1 MSDPTP
7 FPTDP
12 TEAEGVDPD
21 LSADDDSRETS
32 DAGAADAAD
41 QHPDDRPPTYDE
53 EQRDRLAEAEQNQ
66 GDGLTDIP

>member
-1 MSDPTP
+1 MTDPTP

-21 LSADDDSRETS
+21 MSADDDSRETS
-32 DAGAADAAD
+32 DAGAD

-53 EQRDRLAEAEQNQ
+53 EQRDRLAEAEQNK
-66 GDGLTDIP
+66 GDSLTDIP